1 MEYREN
7 EFETKTKMAADV
19 WFDSLDYFVETSEYQ
34 FLVGFL
40 LALFLFMVIFT
51 NFFARDT

>member
-1 MEYREN
+1 MECREN
-7 EFETKTKMAADV
+7 EFETKTKMVADV